1 MLCDNL
7 EGSDEVGSDRV
18 VQEGGSIF
26 VPVPDSCRFMAENN
40 TILSSNYPPIKN
52 ELKLKNNNEINYKR
66 HTKKKIIA
74 LDMKRTLVYSVRV
87 KIRRQS
93 IALFEFSWG
102 WAHKVTQIFC
112 CSTFLEE

>member
-7 EGSDEVGSDRV
+7 EGSDEVGSDGG

-26 VPVPDSCRFMAENN
+26 VPVADSCRFMAENN

-74 LDMKRTLVYSVRV
+74 LDMNTCLQCES
-87 KIRRQS
+87 
-93 IALFEFSWG
+93 
-102 WAHKVTQIFC
+102 
-112 CSTFLEE
+112 